1 MTHACV
7 EHKLLSEIFTHIIIN
22 PHAISSDMY
31 VDKSAVGRL
40 GQTMCL
46 NSE

>member
-1 MTHACV
+1 MHACV
-7 EHKLLSEIFTHIIIN
+7 EHKLLAEIFTYIVIN
-22 PHAISSDMY
+22 IPAISLEMY

-46 NSE
+46 NCK